1 MSETDPGRLP
11 TSKMELAVT
20 ILTGSPK
27 HDSTT
32 VLEKETPAFFTYYP
46 RYCYYV
52 NSSISSNSPQP
63 LISLCF

>member
-32 VLEKETPAFFTYYP
+32 VLERRPPHF
-46 RYCYYV
+46 
-52 NSSISSNSPQP
+52 SP
-63 LISLCF
+63 ITHIIVIM